1 MENIIFKKTWKLF
14 GTNIRFLCGKS
25 LEEHIQETGKKFDI
39 HCRTEYLHLMEAWN
53 RKTLCRDYLPIFEKI
68 ENQILN

>member
-1 MENIIFKKTWKLF
+1 MENMLSKKAWEKL
-14 GTNIRFLCGKS
+14 GEGNCFLCGKS

-53 RKTLCRDYLPIFEKI
+53 RKTLCRDYLPVFEKI